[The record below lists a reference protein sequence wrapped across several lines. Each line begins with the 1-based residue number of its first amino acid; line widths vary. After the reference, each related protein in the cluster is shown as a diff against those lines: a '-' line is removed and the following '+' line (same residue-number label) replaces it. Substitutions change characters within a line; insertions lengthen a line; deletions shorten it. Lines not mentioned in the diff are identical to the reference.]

1 MNKFFKFLS
10 ATLAGCMMMTMF
22 AGAANLDAAAENEAE
37 ETKTGTAH
45 VMNEDG
51 SVTETEFEFAVPADA
66 TEEEEDMLAL
76 QAARAASGI
85 ASASRAGYN
94 TYLLDT
100 ATDVTIPRSNGN
112 DGELICDAGQLGADG
127 GNLAFVFV
135 RVTGC
140 YSVNVSFYNH
150 SRASRPTSG
159 SYYEDGPISVGNGSF
174 DVYFYDGRNYGS
186 TLDLY
191 ADDYI
196 TGYVSGNTTGHA
208 DRIRVYQNA

>member
-22 AGAANLDAAAENEAE
+22 AGAANLNAAAENEAE

-76 QAARAASGI
+76 QAAREASGI
-85 ASASRAGYN
+85 ASVSRAGYN
-94 TYLLDT
+94 THLLDT
-100 ATDVTIPRSNGN
+100 ARDVTIPRTGS
-112 DGELICDAGQLGADG
+112 GEECICDAGQLIADG
-127 GNLAFVFV
+127 GDLSFVFV

-140 YSVNVSFYNH
+140 YSVDVSLYQH
-150 SRASRPTSG
+150 SRAGSTSG
-159 SYYEDGPISVGNGSF
+159 GTYYEDGPISVGNGSF
-174 DVYFYDGRNYGS
+174 DVYFYGGSNYGN
-186 TLDLY
+186 TLNLRENK
-191 ADDYI
+191 YI
-196 TGYVSGNTTGHA
+196 TGYVSGNTDGHA
-208 DRIRVYQNA
+208 DRVRVYQNY